1 MPRATSEATIS
12 VAPRAMWRRPLADL
26 LIRGCVDP
34 FACDAFFLTGAAAFG
49 FGNNLFQFRPVELRA
64 MAYDRAPAV
73 DPDRGLA
80 PSSQLQLGLPTAPE
94 TNYLPLLPSGP
105 DGVRSAS
112 PRRAKLSTLP
122 ADGSPRSA
130 RTSGGNSTPL

>member
-1 MPRATSEATIS
+1 
-12 VAPRAMWRRPLADL
+12 
-26 LIRGCVDP
+26 
-34 FACDAFFLTGAAAFG
+34 
-49 FGNNLFQFRPVELRA
+49 

-73 DPDRGLA
+73 DPDYGLA

-122 ADGSPRSA
+122 ADRSPRSA
-130 RTSGGNSTPL
+130 RTSGGSSTPL